1 VTAADIVLCAVTD
14 RRRLGTVASIGDAI
28 DALTAQARAAAD
40 AGLDLFQIRE
50 PDLPDAALLDIAT
63 RARDAT
69 AGSTLRLLI
78 NDRLDIAIAA
88 GLDGVHLRAASYP
101 AARARA
107 MAPGGGG
114 GPFLI
119 GRSVHG
125 VEEAMAVEIAGALD
139 YLVFGTIFATASKP
153 ADHVLAGVQRLEE
166 AVRACR
172 LPILA
177 IGGITLENAALVA
190 RTGAAGLAAIGL
202 FQEVGRM
209 AENAA
214 KLRRIFATTRPP
226 A

>member
-1 VTAADIVLCAVTD
+1 MILCAVTD
-14 RRRLGTVASIGDAI
+14 RRRLGTFTSIGAAL
-28 DALTAQARAAAD
+28 DALLAQARAAAD
-40 AGLDLFQIRE
+40 AGLDIFQIRE
-50 PDLPDAALLDIAT
+50 PDLPDLALLDLAA
-63 RARDAT
+63 RARDAI

-88 GLDGVHLRAASYP
+88 GLDGAHLRGASYP
-101 AARARA
+101 ARRARV
-107 MAPGGGG
+107 MAPADR
-114 GPFLI
+114 PFLI

-125 VEEAMAVEIAGALD
+125 VEEASAADAAGGLD
-139 YLVFGTIFATASKP
+139 YLIVGTIFATTSKP
-153 ADHVLAGVQRLEE
+153 ADQGLAGVQTLGE

-177 IGGITLENAALVA
+177 IGGISLENAALVA
-190 RTGAAGLAAIGL
+190 HTGAAGLAAIGL
-202 FQEVGRM
+202 FQEVGRI